1 MSEIETLRRRAEWAE
16 SQLRAC
22 EVEQAQ
28 RKANEL
34 AAAQTTQ
41 NETESAER
49 KSALEA
55 EIEKTRR
62 GSWVCALLKNADPA
76 APFDVNKFE
85 EAIPKTGWPTGDG
98 PHNYHFTGEKL
109 FGIDNDD
116 GVGNTLLGKMFAELQ
131 ERTKRVQR
139 A

>member
-16 SQLRAC
+16 SQLRAR

-55 EIEKTRR
+55 EIEKPGAVLGCARCLKMRTRLHR
-62 GSWVCALLKNADPA
+62 S
-76 APFDVNKFE
+76 
-85 EAIPKTGWPTGDG
+85 
-98 PHNYHFTGEKL
+98 
-109 FGIDNDD
+109 
-116 GVGNTLLGKMFAELQ
+116 M
-131 ERTKRVQR
+131 
-139 A
+139 